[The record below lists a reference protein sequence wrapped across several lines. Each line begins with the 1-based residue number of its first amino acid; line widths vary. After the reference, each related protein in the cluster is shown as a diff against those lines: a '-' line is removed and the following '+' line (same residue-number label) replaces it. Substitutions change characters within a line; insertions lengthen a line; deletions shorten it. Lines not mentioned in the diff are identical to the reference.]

1 MKNKS
6 IRKVKVRRVKV
17 KVEIRNSVDSSIGIW
32 GINLE
37 IRICLLEIF

>member
-6 IRKVKVRRVKV
+6 IRKVKVRRVKF

-32 GINLE
+32 GIKLE
-37 IRICLLEIF
+37 ISICLLEIL